1 MNERTFPCVVD
12 TSTSSGRLTPF
23 VTNCLPVERPRRQIR
38 RCTHRRAKR
47 QPVPATSKAARR
59 EQRTVFRSRA
69 NSWPLYAPPVHLSTM
84 RSAVSTSR
92 QARRR
97 TYPCQHARSV
107 HALLRLNTPDFF
119 VAFFFAWLFG
129 AAVDLAPPASVVWL
143 PFSKA
148 ARRAF
153 WKSSSASVAV
163 ALCSLYILRMR
174 LTPCAHIAR
183 YS

>member
-1 MNERTFPCVVD
+1 MCRRHLHVIWEAHTVRNE
-12 TSTSSGRLTPF
+12 L
-23 VTNCLPVERPRRQIR
+23 LA
-38 RCTHRRAKR
+38 RRATQAANTALHTSPGQTSASASHQQSCTARATHGFQVQSKLLALVR
-47 QPVPATSKAARR
+47 PACALKHHAKCSIYK
-59 EQRTVFRSRA
+59 
-69 NSWPLYAPPVHLSTM
+69 
-84 RSAVSTSR
+84 
-92 QARRR
+92 QAGTATN

>member
-1 MNERTFPCVVD
+1 MCRRHLHVIWEAHTVRNE
-12 TSTSSGRLTPF
+12 L
-23 VTNCLPVERPRRQIR
+23 LA
-38 RCTHRRAKR
+38 RRAT
-47 QPVPATSKAARR
+47 QAANTALHTSPGQTSASASHQHATRR

-119 VAFFFAWLFG
+119 VVFFFAWLFG